1 MKWIVNPIS
10 INPITP
16 QECSVDK
23 SCLMYEIGGMPP
35 CELDGPPG
43 GGGGHCHIIYTE

>member
-16 QECSVDK
+16 QDIWFPICMPNEV
-23 SCLMYEIGGMPP
+23 GGMPP
-35 CELDGPPG
+35 CELDGPPPG
-43 GGGGHCHIIYTE
+43 GGGGHCRVVMVE